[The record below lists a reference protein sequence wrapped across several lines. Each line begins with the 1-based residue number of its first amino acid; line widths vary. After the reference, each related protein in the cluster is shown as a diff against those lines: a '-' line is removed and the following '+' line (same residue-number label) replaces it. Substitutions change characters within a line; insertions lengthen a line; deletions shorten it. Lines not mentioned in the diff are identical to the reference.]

1 MVVMGTLLFELKNE
15 IHFFFFLKVGL
26 AWLVEF
32 YNKGRFY

>member
-15 IHFFFFLKVGL
+15 INFFFLKVGL
-26 AWLVEF
+26 VWLVEF